1 MPNDNTIFRWK
12 HVVALAALIK
22 NQLETHTHST
32 ATDSTDGFMSA
43 ADKAKLDNLSTPT
56 IDSALSN
63 TSTNAVQ
70 NRAVHTAIEAVK
82 TAIATEKSR
91 IDSITDGADE
101 ALDSFKE
108 FSDYLANHQTEY
120 EALEALVGDKVTK
133 EAGKGLS
140 TNDYTTAEKNKL
152 AGIAVGANN
161 YTLPTASAT
170 LGGVKTT
177 SSVSNITGYTPVPII
192 NGVPYYKDTTYSAAT
207 TTTAGLMSAAD
218 KATLDNLAADS
229 ADEITDA
236 EIAALFA

>member
-32 ATDSTDGFMSA
+32 ATESTDGFMSA

-70 NRAVHTAIEAVK
+70 NRAVHAAIEAVK

-140 TNDYTTAEKNKL
+140 TNDFTTAEKNKL
-152 AGIAVGANN
+152 EGIAEGANN
-161 YTLPTASAT
+161 YTLPTASTT

>member
-12 HVVALAALIK
+12 HAVALASVIK
-22 NQLETHTHST
+22 SQLATHSHST
-32 ATDSTDGFMSA
+32 ATESTDGFMSA

-56 IDSALSN
+56 IDTALSA
-63 TSTNAVQ
+63 TSVNAVQ
-70 NRAVHTAIEAVK
+70 NKVIHAAIEAMK
-82 TAIATEKSR
+82 TAIATEKGR
-91 IDSITDGADE
+91 IDNITDGADA

-108 FSDYLANHQTEY
+108 FSDYLASHQTEY

-140 TNDYTTAEKNKL
+140 TNDYTTAEKEKL
-152 AGIAVGANN
+152 AGIAAGANN
-161 YTLPTASAT
+161 YTLPTASTT

-177 SSVSNITGYTPVPII
+177 SSVSDVTGYTPVPIK

-218 KATLDNLAADS
+218 KAALDELAADAAS
-229 ADEITDA
+229 EITTA